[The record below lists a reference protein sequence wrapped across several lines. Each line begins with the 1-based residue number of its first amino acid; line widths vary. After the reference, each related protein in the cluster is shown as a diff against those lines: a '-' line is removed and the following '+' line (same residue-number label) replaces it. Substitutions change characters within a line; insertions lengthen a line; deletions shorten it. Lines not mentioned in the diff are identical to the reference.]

1 MLRAGKATDAMLDH
15 PGTENAADLYPHSGI
30 EKRRHTRH
38 SVAWP
43 AICFADGIDRFPAM
57 IVNVSEGGFGLS
69 GSVRGPE
76 VDSILFVD
84 FDQIGTFRCRV
95 AWTHEIRFGVEII
108 DDQPAVDPSLTFNLA
123 DVLQSAKPKRG
134 GTN

>member
-1 MLRAGKATDAMLDH
+1 MLDH
-15 PGTENAADLYPHSGI
+15 TRAETASEYPDKGI

-43 AICFADGIDRFPAM
+43 ATCFADGIDRFSVL

-69 GSVRGPE
+69 GPAPALDVNST
-76 VDSILFVD
+76 LFVD

-95 AWTHEIRFGVEII
+95 AWTNENRFGVEIL
-108 DDQPAVDPSLTFNLA
+108 DDQAADDPTQTFNLV
-123 DVLQSAKPKRG
+123 DVLQRAKPKRG
-134 GTN
+134 GTD

>member
-1 MLRAGKATDAMLDH
+1 MLDH
-15 PGTENAADLYPHSGI
+15 PGTENEPDLHRQPGI
-30 EKRRHTRH
+30 AKRRHTRH

-43 AICFADGIDRFPAM
+43 AICFADGIDRFSAE

-69 GSVRGPE
+69 GPVRGLD
-76 VDSILFVD
+76 VNSILFVE

-95 AWTHEIRFGVEII
+95 AWTHEFRFGVEIL
-108 DDQPAVDPSLTFNLA
+108 DDQAEDDSTHTFNLA
-123 DVLQSAKPKRG
+123 DVLQSAKSKRG

>member
-1 MLRAGKATDAMLDH
+1 MLDH

-43 AICFADGIDRFPAM
+43 AICFADGIDRFPAE

-69 GSVRGPE
+69 GLVRGLD
-76 VDSILFVD
+76 VDSIIFVD
-84 FDQIGTFRCRV
+84 FEQIGTFRCRV
-95 AWTHEIRFGVEII
+95 AWTNENRFGVEII
-108 DDQPAVDPSLTFNLA
+108 DDQPAEDPSHPFNLA
-123 DVLQSAKPKRG
+123 DVLQSAKSKRG

>member
-1 MLRAGKATDAMLDH
+1 MLDH
-15 PGTENAADLYPHSGI
+15 PGTENAPDLYPSSGI

-57 IVNVSEGGFGLS
+57 IVNVSESGFGLT
-69 GSVRGPE
+69 GPSLMIG
-76 VDSILFVD
+76 VDAILYVE

-95 AWTHEIRFGVEII
+95 AWTNELRFGVEIV
-108 DDQPAVDPSLTFNLA
+108 DDEPAEDPSHTFNLA
-123 DVLQSAKPKRG
+123 DVLQSAKLKRG
-134 GTN
+134 GSN

>member
-1 MLRAGKATDAMLDH
+1 MLDH
-15 PGTENAADLYPHSGI
+15 PGTENALALDQQSGI
-30 EKRRHTRH
+30 ENRRHTRH

-43 AICFADGIDRFPAM
+43 AICFADGIDRFPAE

-69 GSVRGPE
+69 GPVRGLD

-95 AWTHEIRFGVEII
+95 AWTHEYRFGVEIL
-108 DDQPAVDPSLTFNLA
+108 DDQAADDSTPTFNLA
-123 DVLQSAKPKRG
+123 DVLQSAKSKRG

>member
-1 MLRAGKATDAMLDH
+1 MLDH
-15 PGTENAADLYPHSGI
+15 PGAENALDLQIPSGI
-30 EKRRHTRH
+30 ENRRHTRH

-43 AICFADGIDRFPAM
+43 AICFADGIDRFPAI
-57 IVNVSEGGFGLS
+57 IVDVSEGGFGLS
-69 GSVRGPE
+69 GPVQGLD

-95 AWTHEIRFGVEII
+95 AWTHENRFGVEII
-108 DDQPAVDPSLTFNLA
+108 DDEPAEDPSHTFNLA
-123 DVLQSAKPKRG
+123 DVLQSAKSKRG